1 MKTYILMIQV
11 AENSDI
17 GLVIGEL
24 STEDPDNSV
33 KITQTFTYELVD
45 DGSDRFEIQGNK
57 LQV

>member
-33 KITQTFTYELVD
+33 KITQTFIYELVD

>member
-1 MKTYILMIQV
+1 
-11 AENSDI
+11 
-17 GLVIGEL
+17 VIGEL

-33 KITQTFTYELVD
+33 KITQTFIYELVD